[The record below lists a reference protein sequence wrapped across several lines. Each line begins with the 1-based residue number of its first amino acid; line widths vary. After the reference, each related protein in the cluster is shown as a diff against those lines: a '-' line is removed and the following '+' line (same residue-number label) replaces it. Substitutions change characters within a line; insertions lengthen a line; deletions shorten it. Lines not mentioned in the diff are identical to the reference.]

1 MNNPASVMKGF
12 FSLKKKSTAPNI
24 SDEKKKKNAIEHVK
38 FLFKAAIDL

>member
-24 SDEKKKKNAIEHVK
+24 SDEKKKNAIEHVK

>member
-24 SDEKKKKNAIEHVK
+24 SDEKKNAIEHVK